1 MDTHS
6 ERVEALGP
14 AEAIIASMTQHV
26 GHAVHNR
33 TGLVSPDNTHA
44 GGAKWQQATWV
55 QEGDNKA
62 VYTVQKVGKKSH
74 KTRVGVRAP
83 EGDAVLNNG
92 RRVGRWQPAGLFPEV
107 VAHIY
112 SQIAVVWEMDNEF
125 AAKWAS
131 WAFDNEDNRDLKV
144 ILAAF
149 MLVQNRFGEQ
159 MVDGDER
166 FLDDDYRA
174 VGEAMCLLKAKAGT
188 FNPKLLLRIGDV
200 LEIPLVATC
209 NRRLGFGQSARKP
222 ILGRYYKVIE
232 KWLHN
237 MENNPKIL
245 EGWVKGGFRTTIMR
259 LSRKVGFKPRA
270 PLFFQILRWK
280 QVQAKEGHRTLAIGD
295 EVKKA
300 DTWEGLSESAICE
313 KIVADKPNWKVIVGK
328 LSVGITPAIMAAAI
342 ETGCLSDNDLII
354 LTPTIEE
361 LGLLE
366 QKDIAKRWKAATER
380 AENQR
385 AAHIARNVRS
395 EKVKEELEG
404 AADKAIAKQVEEVAR
419 DMRIYVFVDK
429 SGSMSESLERAKEYL
444 EKFVGAFPL
453 DRLHVAVF
461 NTVGREIEIKAATGA
476 AVKQAFRGHRAGGG
490 TSYANGVGCLL
501 DKYKTQPN
509 EDALFFFIGD
519 QLDGYVDK
527 LVRVI
532 QQSGVSP
539 AAFGML
545 QIASHM
551 GFYKGDI
558 VEAAAVKLGIPCFP
572 IEERIFEDPYA
583 VPRTIRNII
592 ASTPVGTSSAQAPA
606 VSRVSVI
613 DKILN
618 TPLLQKPAWA

>member
-33 TGLVSPDNTHA
+33 TGLVRPDTTHA
-44 GGAKWQQATWV
+44 GGAQWQQATWV
-55 QEGDNKA
+55 QEGDDKV
-62 VYTVQKVGKKSH
+62 VYIVQRVGKGSR

-92 RRVGRWQPAGLFPEV
+92 QSIGRWQPAGLFPEV
-107 VAHIY
+107 VAYIY
-112 SQIAVVWEMDNEF
+112 SQIATVWEMDNEF

-149 MLVQNRFGEQ
+149 MLVQNRFGEP
-159 MVDGDER
+159 VVEGDER

-174 VGEAMCLLKAKAGT
+174 VGEAMCLLKTKTST

-200 LEIPLVATC
+200 LVLPQVADC
-209 NRRLGFGQSARKP
+209 NRRLGFGQSARRP
-222 ILGRYYKVIE
+222 TLGRYCKVIE

-245 EGWVKGGFRTTIMR
+245 EGWVSGGFRTTIMR
-259 LSRKVGFKPRA
+259 LSRKVGFKPKTPR
-270 PLFFQILRWK
+270 FFQILRWK

-295 EVKKA
+295 AVKKA
-300 DTWEGLSESAICE
+300 DTWEALSEREVCE
-313 KIVADKPNWKVIVGK
+313 KIVADRPNWKVIVGK
-328 LSVGITPAIMAAAI
+328 LPAGITPAIMAAAI

-366 QKDIAKRWKAATER
+366 QPDIAARWKAATEK

-395 EKVKEELEG
+395 ARVKEDLEG

-429 SGSMSESLERAKEYL
+429 SGSMGDAIEKAKEYL
-444 EKFVGAFPL
+444 GKFVGAFPL
-453 DRLHVAVF
+453 ERLHVAVF

-476 AVKQAFRGHRAGGG
+476 AVRQAFRGHRAGGG
-490 TSYANGVGCLL
+490 TSYANGVNCLVS
-501 DKYKTQPN
+501 KYQTQPN
-509 EDALFFFIGD
+509 EDALFFFVGD
-519 QLDGYVDK
+519 QLDSNVDL
-527 LVRVI
+527 LVQFIRR
-532 QQSGVSP
+532 SGVMP

-545 QIASHM
+545 HIDSCM
-551 GFYKGDI
+551 GFYRGDI

-592 ASTPVGTSSAQAPA
+592 ASTPVGIHADNAPA
-606 VSRVSVI
+606 QRFSVI
-613 DKILN
+613 DTILE
-618 TPLLQKPAWA
+618 TPLLQKPTWA